1 MFTAC
6 DQQLCFEFS
15 CTLALRIQTC
25 AAVYQA
31 EGRDKDVFVP
41 SSAHQEISGNI
52 QTLTRNGSK
61 LQDNLEVAK
70 ISLSKI
76 IPVEIAP
83 RQTYPPLCIDFR
95 VIFKLIRKGIQRRF
109 CLLALCQK
117 VPN

>member
-1 MFTAC
+1 M
-6 DQQLCFEFS
+6 
-15 CTLALRIQTC
+15 
-25 AAVYQA
+25 
-31 EGRDKDVFVP
+31 
-41 SSAHQEISGNI
+41 
-52 QTLTRNGSK
+52 
-61 LQDNLEVAK
+61 AK